1 MKTRFAIVWSFTL
14 GVVPLLAF
22 APPDKEK
29 N

>member
-1 MKTRFAIVWSFTL
+1 MKIRFAIARSFTL

-29 N
+29 T